1 MSKEFFDL
9 PLLRPCT
16 VRWRLY
22 QEVIFATAIQKNTL
36 VVLPTGMGKTVI
48 AIVLAAYRLEKEPR
62 SKVVM
67 LAPTR
72 PLVGQHHQRFQQM
85 LLVIPEKFQT
95 ITGETHK
102 LKRAELWERSSLLF
116 MTPQTLRHDLDKR
129 RYDLTKVSLL
139 IFDEAHRAVG
149 GYDYVNIADYYVN
162 QRASPHVLALTAS
175 PGNVRALCSSLYIES
190 IESRTEEDGD
200 IAPYVQPVGVQYVVV
215 SLPQEF
221 LRIEELLR
229 RAVQGAVMPL
239 VELGFVKLFQL
250 DSLGRHDLL
259 KTQAQIFRMIKP
271 RDGLA
276 DPRLYKSLLGIA
288 LALRIFHA
296 REVLQTQGV
305 PQLVRYFSEIET
317 RAHQQKRVPK
327 NLLILVTSPWYE
339 EAKQILDSL
348 TEKGYHHP
356 KHPVLIKVLGQQLA
370 GKPMSR
376 ILVFTRF
383 RVSASILTE
392 YLNRQ
397 PGIRAARFVGQASRP
412 GDKGLTQR
420 EQLSLLDDFRVGTYN
435 VLVATNVGEEG
446 LDISECNLV
455 VFYDSVPS
463 AIRRI
468 QRAGRT
474 GRQAP
479 GRLVALIARD
489 THDERYHK
497 SSTHKQQ
504 TMQSTLLD
512 HAKRLRQ
519 KS

>member
-9 PLLRPCT
+9 PLLRPHT
-16 VRWRLY
+16 VWWRLY
-22 QEVIFATAIQKNTL
+22 QEVIFATATQKNTL

-48 AIVLAAYRLEKEPR
+48 AIVLTAYRLEKEPH
-62 SKVVM
+62 SKIVM

-72 PLVGQHHQRFQQM
+72 PLVGQHCQRFQQM
-85 LLVIPEKFQT
+85 LIILPEKFQV
-95 ITGETHK
+95 ITGETHR
-102 LKRAELWERSSLLF
+102 LKRVQLWERSSLLF
-116 MTPQTLRHDLDKR
+116 MTPQTLRHDLDKQ
-129 RYDLTKVSLL
+129 RYDLAQVSLL

-149 GYDYVNIADYYVN
+149 GYDYINIADYYVN
-162 QRASPHVLALTAS
+162 QRANPSILALTAS
-175 PGNVRALCSSLYIES
+175 PGNVRALCGALYIES

-200 IAPYVQPVGVQYVVV
+200 IVPYVQPVGVEYIAV

-229 RAVQGAVMPL
+229 RAIQGAVMPL
-239 VELGFVKLFQL
+239 VELRFIKLFQM
-250 DSLGRHDLL
+250 DFLGRHDLL
-259 KTQAQIFRMIKP
+259 EIRAQIFRMMKP
-271 RDGLA
+271 SEGSV
-276 DPRLYKSLLGIA
+276 DPRLYRGLLGIA

-296 REVLQTQGV
+296 REILQTQGV
-305 PQLVRYFSEIET
+305 PQLVRYFSELET
-317 RAHQQKRVPK
+317 KANQQKNVPK
-327 NLLILVTSPWYE
+327 NVRILVTSPWYE
-339 EAKQILDSL
+339 EAKLILDQL

-356 KHPVLIKVLGQQLA
+356 KHPVLLKVVGQQLA
-370 GKPMSR
+370 QKPKSR

-383 RVSASILTE
+383 RVSAAILTE

-397 PGIRAARFVGQASRP
+397 PGIKAARFVGQASHP

-420 EQLSLLDDFRVGTYN
+420 EQLALLDEFRVGAYN

-479 GRLVALIARD
+479 GRLVALIAKG
-489 THDERYHK
+489 TYDERYHK
-497 SSTHKQQ
+497 RSAHKQL
-504 TMQSTLLD
+504 T
-512 HAKRLRQ
+512 
-519 KS
+519 

>member
-1 MSKEFFDL
+1 MSKEFFDI
-9 PLLRPCT
+9 PLLRPHT

-22 QEVIFATAIQKNTL
+22 QEVIFATATQKNTL

-72 PLVGQHHQRFQQM
+72 PLVGQHRQRFQEM
-85 LLVIPEKFQT
+85 LLVLPEKFQV
-95 ITGETHK
+95 ITGETHR
-102 LKRAELWERSSLLF
+102 LKRANLWGRSSLLF

-129 RYDLTKVSLL
+129 RYDLSDVSLL

-149 GYDYVNIADYYVN
+149 GYDYVNIADYYMN
-162 QRASPHVLALTAS
+162 QRENPRILALTAS
-175 PGNVRALCSSLYIES
+175 PGDVRSLCSSLYIEG
-190 IESRTEEDGD
+190 IESRTERDGD
-200 IAPYVQPVGVQYVVV
+200 IAPYVQPVGVEYIEV

-229 RAVQGAVMPL
+229 RAIQGAIMPL
-239 VELGFVKLFQL
+239 VEFGLVKLFQV
-250 DSLGRHDLL
+250 DSLGRQDLL
-259 KTQAQIFRMIKP
+259 KIRAQIIRMIGPSK
-271 RDGLA
+271 GQS
-276 DPRLYKSLLGIA
+276 DPRLYKGLLGIA

-305 PQLVRYFSEIET
+305 PQLVRYFSELET
-317 RAHQQKRVPK
+317 KANQQKSVPK
-327 NLLILVTSPWYE
+327 NVRILVTSPWYE

-348 TEKGYHHP
+348 TEIGYHHP
-356 KHPVLIKVLGQQLA
+356 KHPVLLKVLGQQIA
-370 GKPMSR
+370 MEPKSR
-376 ILVFTRF
+376 ILIFTRF
-383 RVSASILTE
+383 RVSAAILTE
-392 YLNRQ
+392 YLNQQ

-420 EQLSLLDDFRVGTYN
+420 EQLSLLDEFRIGTYN
-435 VLVATNVGEEG
+435 VLIATNVGEEG

-455 VFYDSVPS
+455 VLYDSVPS

-489 THDERYHK
+489 TYDERYHR
-497 SSTHKQQ
+497 SSTHKQLK
-504 TMQSTLLD
+504 MQSTLLD
-512 HAKRLRQ
+512 QAKRLRQ
-519 KS
+519 KL